1 MEFEKY
7 VLEFLKREKMANLWW
22 MHPFYEGCCKVLNL
36 DFNDI
41 HRNQAKIRRKLLVMK
56 KRGLIDSRRT
66 GSGFLGKTDFG
77 STSSNTYTLP
87 NFWLT

>member
-1 MEFEKY
+1 MGS
-7 VLEFLKREKMANLWW
+7 LWW
-22 MHPFYEGCCKVLNL
+22 MGDFYEGCCKVLGL

-41 HRNQAKIRRKLLVMK
+41 HRNQSKIRSRLLKMK
-56 KRGLIDSRRT
+56 KKGLIDSRRT

>member
-7 VLEFLKREKMANLWW
+7 VLEFLGKKKTANLWW

-56 KRGLIDSRRT
+56 KKGLIDSQRT
-66 GSGFLGKTDFG
+66 VIDFI
-77 STSSNTYTLP
+77 
-87 NFWLT
+87 WC

>member
-7 VLEFLKREKMANLWW
+7 VLDYLQEERMADLWW
-22 MHPFYEGCCKVLNL
+22 MGDFYEGCCKVLSL

-56 KRGLIDSRRT
+56 KKGLIDSRRT
-66 GSGFLGKTDFG
+66 GSGFLGKTG
-77 STSSNTYTLP
+77 YGNTSSNTYTLP